1 MLTRYIFIGIV
12 VTVILQRLLELRLS
26 KYHTAYLLAQGAKEH
41 SDNLLNVVKI
51 LQISWWVAMI
61 AEVWLLDRP
70 FIPALG
76 VAALIA
82 TLIGQILRYL
92 SMQALKWHWTLS
104 IMTIS
109 GDTTVNTGIYHFLR
123 HPNWLG
129 VILEI
134 AALPLIHSAYLSA
147 IVFSIANAIL
157 MSKRIQTEEQA
168 LSKDTNYASVFRD
181 KPRFLPVLGLIGKT
195 RSF

>member
-26 KYHTAYLLAQGAKEH
+26 KCHAAYVLAQGGKEH

-70 FIPALG
+70 FIPTLA

-92 SMQALKWHWTLS
+92 SMQALGWHWTLP
-104 IMTIS
+104 IMTVP
-109 GDTTVNTGIYHFLR
+109 GDTIVDGGIYRYLR

-168 LSKDTNYASVFRD
+168 LSKDTNYASVFAD
-181 KPRFLPVLGLIGKT
+181 KPRFFPVFRLIGKAS
-195 RSF
+195 SF